1 MPYKKLTSSKI
12 FSSNNVIKRGIQDA
26 HIHGRSTVRECHL
39 ILRRTRLSNLQGAQ
53 WLGNWAPR
61 WTFLRWKI
69 TRRCARHAQQQ
80 TSKETAGDGRL
91 SIPQKVSPTPLIFIT
106 LLGIWILEKKY
117 CCSSRRKDVVESFGN
132 LPSSCVALSCRIK
145 SEDCAWKIM
154 TGQSEI
160 GCDYVADESP
170 DLWQVDLQEYRSGFA
185 SILNLQCTRRPRLRS
200 PQVHSQLLTC
210 KHT

>member
-1 MPYKKLTSSKI
+1 MCRTTAK
-12 FSSNNVIKRGIQDA
+12 SNA
-26 HIHGRSTVRECHL
+26 
-39 ILRRTRLSNLQGAQ
+39 
-53 WLGNWAPR
+53 
-61 WTFLRWKI
+61 
-69 TRRCARHAQQQ
+69 
-80 TSKETAGDGRL
+80 SKETAGDGRL
-91 SIPQKVSPTPLIFIT
+91 SAPQKVSATPLIFTT

-185 SILNLQCTRRPRLRS
+185 SILNLHVAGRDFARPKSIPNSSRANTFKTIWFLHPFQKTNDAQIDSNLHMATIFLRYGL
-200 PQVHSQLLTC
+200 H
-210 KHT
+210 